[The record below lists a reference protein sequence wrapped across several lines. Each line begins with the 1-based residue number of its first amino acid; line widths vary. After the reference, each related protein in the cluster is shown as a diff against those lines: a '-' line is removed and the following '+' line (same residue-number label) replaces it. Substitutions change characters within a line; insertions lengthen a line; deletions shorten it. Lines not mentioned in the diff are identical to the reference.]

1 MVDEVLRTAR
11 GLAQPACLLQRSFT
25 RDASTVLAGSRS
37 VALQSTA
44 LLSSS
49 RSRTNALDSNWLLAG
64 SVPSEFRHGMVN
76 SLKPADPHGQKFG
89 IVSTL
94 AAVPQ
99 SVQITC
105 VCVLIMAML
114 GYMLCGRSRHDRH
127 STRTKGFGI
136 CFHVV
141 VISISGFLRGYV
153 LYIIGPFITPIQRS
167 LQLCYPC
174 AGSESDLA
182 LATCSCP
189 WKEFAVSSVALGAI
203 FGCLLGG
210 VAADA
215 IGRRLTL
222 IASNVLFIVSS
233 LMMGMSGA
241 GAWSPLFFIGRG
253 LAGLAVGASGPASHA
268 YISEIVPT
276 RYRGQLLASTELALI
291 VGVFTVFGFAAA
303 LGDERWREAMQF
315 PAVPALLQLGI
326 IFFCLH
332 ESPRWLAAN
341 GETEEAQHVMESLG
355 LEPPRAEPI
364 KTPAA
369 HTIQLP
375 LSSLRPSCR
384 ILTSSFEK
392 PPRSGLAIL
401 LHHRRRVLLAI
412 GCALAHNALGANIVM
427 YYSRDIL
434 QLANIGNSVGT
445 QMSLGAAKTL
455 GTGAAF
461 AAVDRCGRRSLLI
474 IGTIGAIM
482 GHFGL
487 ALAFMPGAVQ
497 FSSWLAWSS
506 LLLFLA
512 AWDLGWASLMS
523 VVISEVLPDDVRGL
537 GLGASCSLFWLVSFV
552 QAQTLETLF
561 KQITI
566 AGTFAV
572 YCIAS
577 IVGLVFVAIYVPE
590 TCGQPLEKD

>member
-1 MVDEVLRTAR
+1 M
-11 GLAQPACLLQRSFT
+11 QPACLLQRSFAK
-25 RDASTVLAGSRS
+25 DANTLLTGIRST
-37 VALQSTA
+37 ALQSTS

-49 RSRTNALDSNWLLAG
+49 RSGTFALDSSSLLAG
-64 SVPSEFRHGMVN
+64 SVPSELRHGMVN
-76 SLKPADPHGQKFG
+76 SLKPADLHREKFG
-89 IVSTL
+89 ILTTL
-94 AAVPQ
+94 AAVPH
-99 SVQITC
+99 SVQII
-105 VCVLIMAML
+105 VACVLIVGVL
-114 GYMLCGRSRHDRH
+114 GYIILARSRHGGQ
-127 STRTKGFGI
+127 STRTKGLGI
-136 CFHVV
+136 CSHVV
-141 VISISGFLRGYV
+141 VISISGFLRGYS
-153 LYIIGPFITPIQRS
+153 LYIIGPFLTPIQRS
-167 LQLCYPC
+167 LLLCYPC
-174 AGSESDLA
+174 AGGESDLA

-210 VAADA
+210 VMADA
-215 IGRRLTL
+215 VGRRLTL
-222 IASNVLFIVSS
+222 IASDVLFIVSS
-233 LMMGMSGA
+233 LMMAMSGP
-241 GAWSPLFFIGRG
+241 GAWSSLFFIGRG

-303 LGDERWREAMQF
+303 LGDERWRDAMQF
-315 PAVPALLQLGI
+315 PAVTALLQLGCI
-326 IFFCLH
+326 LLFLH

-341 GETEEAQHVMESLG
+341 GRAEEAHHVMEVLG
-355 LEPPRAEPI
+355 MEPACAESP

-369 HTIQLP
+369 CIVQLP
-375 LSSLRPSCR
+375 PSSLRPASR
-384 ILTSSFEK
+384 MLTSAFEK
-392 PPRSGLAIL
+392 RQRSGFAIL
-401 LHHRRRVLLAI
+401 LHHRRRVILAI

-434 QLANIGNSVGT
+434 QLASIGNSVGT
-445 QMSLGAAKTL
+445 QMSLGAAKAL
-455 GTGAAF
+455 GTGVAF
-461 AAVDRCGRRSLLI
+461 AAVDRCGRRFLLI
-474 IGTIGAIM
+474 VGTIGAII
-482 GHFGL
+482 GHLGL
-487 ALAFMPGAVQ
+487 AISFMPGAVQ
-497 FSSWLAWSS
+497 FASGLAWSS

-566 AGTFAV
+566 AGTFAM

-577 IVGLVFVAIYVPE
+577 IVGLVFVVLYLPE
-590 TCGQPLEKD
+590 TCGQPLEKE